1 MNTRRIILIIVI
13 VVLALSITF
22 SWYHLDVRAQNQ
34 NTLNNMRAR
43 SLSSYGSEI
52 VTISFFLEKYLET
65 LDLDIIHQEVRWG
78 IPRAIWEADSCVQG
92 LDPDSGLI
100 YYELKGVALALQF
113 FFVDNNGYENATN
126 VQSIIQLL
134 TSIGEPF
141 SGLYILENKDPL
153 QNLAGSDVNTIVN
166 LCEQLIELTGYGYSP
181 YY

>member
-1 MNTRRIILIIVI
+1 MNIRRIVFTIVI
-13 VVLALSITF
+13 VVLALSVTF
-22 SWYHLDVRAQNQ
+22 GWYYLNLRAQNQ

-43 SLSSYGSEI
+43 SLAAYGSEM

-65 LDLDIIHQEVRWG
+65 LDLDIIHQEVRWS

-100 YYELKGVALALQF
+100 YYELKGAALALRF
-113 FFVDNNGYENATN
+113 FFVDNNGYENTSK

-141 SGLYILENKDPL
+141 SGLDILENEDPL
-153 QNLAGSDVNTIVN
+153 QHLMGSDVGTIVN
-166 LCEQLIELTGYGYSP
+166 LCEQLIEVTGYGYSP
-181 YY
+181 